1 MTADNKTSIS
11 RGADG
16 KYRWTYEM
24 SVLTNPTIFLTIWK
38 IFAIISAGIF
48 AIIFLA
54 NIGHAD
60 RLLGTLKFCVIF
72 FAGMTAMVW
81 LGCLVYSLMIGGKY
95 RVEFEMD
102 ENGIIHRQSAEQA
115 EKLKNAMKYSVRYRT
130 MTRTELSS
138 DFSKVRKVKAYPR
151 LNVIKLNEPFAHNQ
165 VYASDEDFEFVRQF
179 IVSRCTN
186 LK

>member
-1 MTADNKTSIS
+1 
-11 RGADG
+11 
-16 KYRWTYEM
+16 
-24 SVLTNPTIFLTIWK
+24 
-38 IFAIISAGIF
+38 
-48 AIIFLA
+48 
-54 NIGHAD
+54 
-60 RLLGTLKFCVIF
+60 
-72 FAGMTAMVW
+72 
-81 LGCLVYSLMIGGKY
+81 MIGGKY